1 MVTVGEQ
8 YLLTEEQEILRKTI
22 GKLAQEKI
30 APGAGERDEKGE
42 FPWDV
47 FNLLKEQ
54 GIFGLTLPEEYGG
67 SNAGILSAAIVIEE
81 IARACSSSAIL
92 SASSILGPRL
102 IVVAGSKE
110 QKEKYL
116 PKIARGDLICA
127 FGLTEP
133 EAGSDAANIST
144 RAVLEGNEYVLNG
157 TKCFIS
163 FADVADIITLFAKT
177 DPSKG
182 IKGISAFIVEKGIP
196 GFSIGKKEK
205 KMGTRAVSACEVIF
219 DNCRIPKESLV
230 GKEGEGFTTVM
241 KIVEVTRFI
250 TAARAIGLAQAALD
264 YAADYAK
271 QRVQFGKPIAEF
283 QAIQFMLADMATY
296 IEAAR
301 QLLYKTCAE
310 IDRGGSDV
318 GMLGSMAKFFATDV
332 AMKVTVDAVQILG
345 GYGYMKDHPVERY
358 MREAK
363 LTQIVEGTNQIQ
375 RLIVAK
381 HLLRKR

>member
-1 MVTVGEQ
+1 MVKVGEQ
-8 YLLTEEQEILRKTI
+8 YLLTEEQEMLRKTI
-22 GKLAQEKI
+22 RKLAQEKI
-30 APGAGERDEKGE
+30 APGAAERDEKGE

-47 FNLLKEQ
+47 FELLKEH

-67 SNAGILSAAIVIEE
+67 SNAGILTAAIVIEE
-81 IARACSSSAIL
+81 IARACSASAIL

-102 IVVAGSKE
+102 IVIAGSKE

-116 PKIARGDLICA
+116 PKIARGEMICA

-133 EAGSDAANIST
+133 EAGSDVSNIST
-144 RAVLEGNEYVLNG
+144 KAVRENDEYVLNG
-157 TKCFIS
+157 RKCFIS
-163 FADVADIITLFAKT
+163 FADVADIITVFAKT

-182 IKGISAFIVEKGIP
+182 IKGISAFIVEKGTP
-196 GFSIGKKEK
+196 GFYIGKKER

-219 DNCRIPKESLV
+219 DNCRIPKENLV
-230 GKEGEGFTTVM
+230 GKEGEGFVTVM

-250 TAARAIGLAQAALD
+250 TAARSIGLAQAALD
-264 YAADYAK
+264 YAIEYAK
-271 QRVQFGKPIAEF
+271 QRVQFKRPIAEF

-310 IDRGGSDV
+310 IDRNGENV
-318 GMLGSMAKFFATDV
+318 PMLGSMAKYFASDV

-381 HLLRKR
+381 HLLKR